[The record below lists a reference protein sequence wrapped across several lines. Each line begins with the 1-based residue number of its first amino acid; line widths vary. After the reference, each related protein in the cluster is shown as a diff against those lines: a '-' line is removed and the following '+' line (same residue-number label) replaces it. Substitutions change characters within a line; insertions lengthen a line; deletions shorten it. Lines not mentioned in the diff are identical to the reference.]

1 MSDASLVPLVVR
13 HRPRV
18 SAERLLEY
26 VRASLASGLPRVAR
40 RPPRPELLIVAGGGP
55 SLADTFDLLA
65 RQAADGAA
73 VLAVNEVSHFLVE
86 RGLTPWAAAL
96 MGPVPHT
103 AASIDPPHAGVRY
116 FMASMCPPDAFA
128 MLDGHDVRLWH
139 AEADAGEAALIGA
152 ESLIIDGGHT
162 VGLRALM
169 LGHALGFRTFHL
181 HGADSAISAAGFHAY
196 ASVSDGGESPTLA
209 LCCDGHWYETTPE
222 LAGQAQDFPEVYH
235 RLINGG
241 GELRVHGDGLVPRI
255 WRHLAAGRDAPPLF
269 VPRPADGADSVT
281 ISASMF

>member
-1 MSDASLVPLVVR
+1 LD
-13 HRPRV
+13 
-18 SAERLLEY
+18 Y

-40 RPPRPELLIVAGGGP
+40 RPPRPEPLVVAGGGP
-55 SLADTFDLLA
+55 SLADTFELLA

-116 FMASMCPPDAFA
+116 FLASMCPPDAFA
-128 MLDGHDVRLWH
+128 MIEGHDARLWH
-139 AEADAGEAALIGA
+139 AEAGAGEVALMGA
-152 ESLIIDGGHT
+152 KSLIIDGGHT
-162 VGLRALM
+162 VTLRALM
-169 LGHALGFRTFHL
+169 LGHALGFRAFHL
-181 HGADSAISAAGFHAY
+181 HGADSAISETGFHAY
-196 ASVSDGGESPTLA
+196 ASVSDGGESPTLT
-209 LCCDGHWYETTPE
+209 LSCDGHWYETTPE
-222 LAGQAQDFPEVYH
+222 LAGQAQDFPEVYY
-235 RLINGG
+235 RLIDGG
-241 GELRVHGDGLVPRI
+241 GELRVHGDGLLPRI
-255 WRHLAAGRDAPPLF
+255 WCHLAAGREAPPLL